1 MLNYIKHLPLHSQ
14 TFRRDIDCTPRG
26 PGLPRRPNVKI
37 PIAGSLLRLKAP
49 RHSPRRR
56 TVQQSRLLPGTDLL
70 NDRRLSRYGSEG
82 VMANDHWGTL
92 SGLYRSF
99 AFWGP
104 WLSGCKGELR
114 LSISVVGRQPG
125 HEFSDLSFFHPKAF
139 ELVLVQFLNDRYGHR
154 DLERAGGSRET
165 AYWHGPMD
173 WQRHRHLPVFS
184 ASFNIY
190 GRGSDHPGKTGE
202 ARINIG
208 GSPPDHL
215 FVFPIT
221 DQHFVQVY
229 FKQHIYSKDELRRP
243 LFDTRPI
250 QALQDAIFSS
260 ITLELS
266 PEAQASYDKVKA
278 QYRNMQ
284 LSKEFAPLRWPT
296 HLYGNGAEPQTD
308 PAKPEGHASRLGS
321 GG

>member
-1 MLNYIKHLPLHSQ
+1 MLNYIKHFPLHSL

-26 PGLPRRPNVKI
+26 PSLPRRPNVKI
-37 PIAGSLLRLKAP
+37 PIAGSMLRLKAP
-49 RHSPRRR
+49 RHSPLRR
-56 TVQQSRLLPGTDLL
+56 TVQQSRLLPGEDLL
-70 NDRRLSRYGSEG
+70 GDGDLDRYGGEG
-82 VMANDHWGTL
+82 VMANDHWGRLTGL
-92 SGLYRSF
+92 SRLW

-114 LSISVVGRQPG
+114 LNISVIGRQPG

-139 ELVLVQFLNDRYGHR
+139 ELVLVQFLNDRYGHE
-154 DLERAGGSRET
+154 DLEMGGGSRET

-184 ASFNIY
+184 ASFNIF

-202 ARINIG
+202 ARLNIG
-208 GSPPDHL
+208 GSPHHL

-221 DQHFVQVY
+221 DQHFVQV
-229 FKQHIYSKDELRRP
+229 FFEQHWYSTDSNSDP
-243 LFDTRPI
+243 VFDTRPI
-250 QALQDAIFSS
+250 QALQDAIFNS

-278 QYRNMQ
+278 EYRNMQ
-284 LSKEFAPLRWPT
+284 LSKNFAPLRWPT
-296 HLYGNGAEPQTD
+296 HLYGNGAEAPE